1 MKTEQEQL
9 TGFIIV
15 IIELIIDIGFV
26 KILNLYNINI
36 RLIKLGLGFY
46 LF

>member
-9 TGFIIV
+9 IGFIII
-15 IIELIIDIGFV
+15 IIELIIDVGSV

-36 RLIKLGLGFY
+36 KLIKLGLRFY
-46 LF
+46 LP